1 MPIVSMVNQA
11 TKLQSADTVQIEKA
25 GWALKQGRRKQMNQL
40 SGSFFEEVDD
50 FVFEAGQKVNSQ
62 RVATT

>member
-1 MPIVSMVNQA
+1 MSLVSIVSQA

-25 GWALKQGRRKQMNQL
+25 GRALKQGRRKQMNQL

-50 FVFEAGQKVNSQ
+50 FVFEAGQKVNLQ